1 MRFSYSQ
8 HMQQTFPNRV
18 SGIIA
23 LDQVCSDTDV
33 TKPVAQY
40 WDIASERLKQASE
53 AEFPEVKAW
62 RKAFSTM
69 GLKPTQYR
77 CASEALLRRF
87 RKEGNLPTIH
97 PLIDL
102 CNAVSIAF
110 GIPIAVFD
118 RDQIE
123 GDLIVRQAEG
133 SEAYLTFG
141 GDSEHP
147 EPDEVI
153 FADAAGNAHARRW
166 ANRQSS
172 LSAMSGDT
180 TRALIVA
187 EALHDNAEQDVSRLV
202 AALSES
208 LEDTFGAMPTTALL
222 LEPDAAFD
230 LDSEG

>member
-8 HMQQTFPNRV
+8 HMQQTFPNRM

-23 LDQVCSDTDV
+23 LDRVRSDADV

-40 WDIASERLKQASE
+40 CELASERLKQASE
-53 AEFPEVKAW
+53 GEFPEIKAW

-87 RKEGNLPTIH
+87 RKEGYLPTIH

-102 CNAVSIAF
+102 CNAVSITF

-118 RDQIE
+118 RDQIK
-123 GDLIVRQAEG
+123 GDLMVRQAEG
-133 SEAYLTFG
+133 SETYLTFG

-147 EPDEVI
+147 ELGEVI
-153 FADAAGNAHARRW
+153 FADAACNAHARRW
-166 ANRQSS
+166 ANRQTR
-172 LSAMSGDT
+172 LSAMSSDT
-180 TRALIVA
+180 TRVLIVA
-187 EALHDNAEQDVSRLV
+187 EALHDTAEHDISQLV
-202 AALSES
+202 AALSDS
-208 LEDTFGAMPTTALL
+208 LEDTFAAKPTTALL
-222 LEPDAAFD
+222 LEPDAAFE
-230 LDSEG
+230 LVSEG

>member
-8 HMQQTFPNRV
+8 HMLQTFPNRV

-23 LDQVCSDTDV
+23 LDQVRSDVDV
-33 TKPVAQY
+33 TKPIAQY
-40 WDIASERLKQASE
+40 CDVAYERLKQASE
-53 AEFPEVKAW
+53 GEFPEIKAW

-87 RKEGNLPTIH
+87 RKEGNLPNIH

-118 RDQIE
+118 SDQIE
-123 GDLIVRQAEG
+123 GDLMVRQAEG
-133 SEAYLTFG
+133 AETYLTFS
-141 GDSEHP
+141 GDSKHP

-153 FADAAGNAHARRW
+153 FADTAGNAHARRW
-166 ANRQSS
+166 ANRQSRR
-172 LSAMSGDT
+172 SAMSGNT

-187 EALHDNAEQDVSRLV
+187 EALHDTAEQDVLRLV

-208 LEDTFGAMPTTALL
+208 LEDTFGAKLTTALL

-230 LDSEG
+230 LVSEG